1 MYSPG
6 NNVGNCHF
14 LWRVPDD
21 ATVNECLERST
32 ASVEKAKKQIPVFHS
47 RAMRQEMFT
56 KIGTIS
62 HAVKPSILRYF
73 YKNLTGKTYH

>member
-6 NNVGNCHF
+6 NNVGNSHF

-21 ATVNECLERST
+21 ATVDECLERSA
-32 ASVEKAKKQIPVFHS
+32 ASAEKEIPVFHS
-47 RAMRQEMFT
+47 RAMRQGMFA
-56 KIGTIS
+56 KIGIIS

-73 YKNLTGKTYH
+73 YKNLTGKTYQ